1 MHFKEKLKT
10 FRANLIGLDPGIMSI
25 YCKLF
30 FKPEKGSIQELIN
43 NHAKGKKP
51 FNFLQIGGNDGF
63 IKDPIFKFVKKYPWK
78 GIIVEPQKEV
88 FSKKLRKTY
97 RFETKVRLENL
108 AIADK
113 TGIKKLWKIALSDS
127 RWATGLAS
135 FNKDTLVY
143 QVERNYVSD
152 RLKREGIPIPDKTED
167 FLTYEEVRCITI
179 EDLMKKHDFE
189 KLDLLQIDTEGYDFE
204 IIKTIDFS
212 RLKPSMISF
221 ESEHLS
227 KDDYAAC
234 QALLQKEGYQIKQI
248 DRDTVAWLDK

>member
-1 MHFKEKLKT
+1 MNFKEKLKT

-30 FKPEKGSIQELIN
+30 FKPDKGSIQELIDK
-43 NHAKGKKP
+43 HAKNKSP
-51 FNFLQIGGNDGF
+51 FYFLQIGGNDGF
-63 IKDPIFKFVKKYPWK
+63 IKDPIFKFVKKYPWQ

-88 FSKKLRKTY
+88 FYKKLRKTY
-97 RFETKVRLENL
+97 RFEKKVKLENL

-113 TGIKKLWKIALSDS
+113 TGNKKLWKIALSDS

-135 FNKDTLVY
+135 FNKNTLIH
-143 QVERNYVSD
+143 QIERNYVTD
-152 RLKREGIPIPDKTED
+152 RLKREGIPIPNNTED
-167 FLTYEEVRCITI
+167 FLTYEEVACITI
-179 EDLMKKHDFE
+179 QDLLDKHKFE

-212 RLKPSMISF
+212 DLKPEMISF

-227 KDDYAAC
+227 DSDYDEC
-234 QALLQKEGYQIKQI
+234 TCLLESHGYQIKKI
-248 DRDTVAWLDK
+248 DRDSVAWLP